1 MRPVLLEPHCVTT
14 VAEQK
19 KANVHARRSNAAAR
33 RQRQRDLKIPVDVL

>member
-19 KANVHARRSNAAAR
+19 KPMCMRAGQTPQPEDNG
-33 RQRQRDLKIPVDVL
+33 QRDLKTPVDVL